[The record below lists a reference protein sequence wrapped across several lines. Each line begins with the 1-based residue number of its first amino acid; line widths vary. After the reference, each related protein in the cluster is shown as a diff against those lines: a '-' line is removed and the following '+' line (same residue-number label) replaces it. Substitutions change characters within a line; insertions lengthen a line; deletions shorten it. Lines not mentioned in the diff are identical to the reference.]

1 LEDDGDRG
9 SFRPIRHLDL
19 RHESL
24 RFLGKAGLGRIIAVA
39 NQKGGVGKTTTTVNL
54 SASLAAAEKRTLLVD
69 VDPQANSTSGLGIA
83 KDFVGP
89 STYDVLMGGA
99 RARDAIQKPALQGL
113 EVLPSRPDLIG
124 AEVELVGKPGRE
136 SLLKEALADVVPD
149 YDFLLL
155 DCPPSLGLLTV
166 NALTAAHSVLIPI
179 QCEYY
184 ALEGLSQLLKTI
196 HLVRRVLNPDLAI
209 EGGLL
214 TMFDGRLNLARQV
227 VEDVRRNFPG
237 PVFSTIIPRSIR
249 LSEAPSFGKPI
260 LLYDIRSSGAESYL
274 RLAKEV
280 IDGPAPSPRPGA

>member
-1 LEDDGDRG
+1 VV
-9 SFRPIRHLDL
+9 
-19 RHESL
+19 
-24 RFLGKAGLGRIIAVA
+24 LGRVIAVA

-69 VDPQANSTSGLGIA
+69 IDPQANSTSGVGVG
-83 KDFVGP
+83 KDFAGA
-89 STYDVLMGGA
+89 STYEVLMGSA
-99 RARDAIQKPALQGL
+99 RARDAILKTALDTL

-124 AEVELVGKPGRE
+124 AEVELVGRPGRE
-136 SLLKEALADVVPD
+136 GLLKQALADVVPD
-149 YDFLLL
+149 YDFLLI

-184 ALEGLSQLLKTI
+184 ALEGLSRLLETI
-196 HLVRRVLNPDLAI
+196 RLVRKSLNPELAI

-214 TMFDGRLNLARQV
+214 TMYDGRLNLARQV

-237 PVFSTIIPRSIR
+237 RVFATVIPRSIR

-260 LLYDIRSSGAESYL
+260 LLYDIRSAGAESYL
-274 RLAKEV
+274 GLAKEV
-280 IDGPAPSPRPGA
+280 IHGSAPSPRPGP